1 MTLDL
6 SQIRAD
12 FPILSRQVNGKPLVY
27 LDNGASAQKPQ
38 CVIDAVTTAYSMEY
52 ANVHRGL
59 HYLSNLAT
67 DKYEAVR
74 GTIARFLNA
83 GSEEEIVFTTGTT
96 EAINLVSYAW
106 AAPRFQPGDEV
117 VLSIMEHHA
126 NIVPWHF
133 LRERQGVVLKW
144 VDCDSNGDLEP
155 QAVINAIGPR
165 TKLVAITHMS
175 NVLGTVVDVAS
186 ICHAARARGV
196 ATLVDGSQ
204 SAVHMPIDV
213 QAMGCDFFAI
223 TGHKLYG
230 PSGSGAIFIRR
241 DRMEEMRPFL
251 GGGDMIREVGRD
263 DVTYNDA
270 PMKFEAGT
278 PGIVQQTGLGV
289 ALNYLMDIGM
299 DTIAAHERR
308 LRDYAQ
314 ARLSGLN
321 WLNIQGNSATKGA
334 IFSFTL
340 NGAAHAHDISTI
352 LDKRGIAVRAGTH
365 CAMPLMAHMG
375 VGATCRASFAMYNT
389 EAEVDA
395 LISALEFCHEIFG

>member
-1 MTLDL
+1 MFDVTRV
-6 SQIRAD
+6 RAD

-38 CVIDAVTTAYSMEY
+38 VVIDAVTKAYSLEY

-74 GTIARFLNA
+74 HTIARFLNA
-83 GSEEEIVFTTGTT
+83 HEDEVVFTSGAT
-96 EAINLVSYAW
+96 EGINLVSYGW
-106 AAPRFQPGDEV
+106 AAPRLQAGDEI

-144 VDCDSNGDLEP
+144 VEVDANGDLDP
-155 QAVINAIGPR
+155 QAVIDAIGPK

-175 NVLGTVVDVAS
+175 NVLGTVVDVKT
-186 ICHAARARGV
+186 ICAAARERGV
-196 ATLVDGSQ
+196 PVLVDGSQ
-204 SAVHMPIDV
+204 AAVHMPVDV
-213 QAMGCDFFAI
+213 AEIGADFYAI

-230 PSGSGAIFIRR
+230 PSGSGAIFIHR
-241 DRMEEMRPFL
+241 DRQAEMRPFI
-251 GGGDMIREVGRD
+251 GGGDMIREVTRD
-263 DVTYNDA
+263 AVTWNDP

-278 PGIVQQTGLGV
+278 PGIVQQIGLGV
-289 ALNYLMDIGM
+289 ALDYLMGIGM
-299 DTIAAHERR
+299 ANIAAHERQI
-308 LRDYAQ
+308 RDYARDKL
-314 ARLSGLN
+314 AGLN
-321 WLNIQGNSATKGA
+321 WLQVQGNSATKGA

-340 NGAAHAHDISTI
+340 DGPAHAHDISTV

-365 CAMPLMAHMG
+365 CAMPLMDHMG
-375 VGATCRASFAMYNT
+375 VTATCRASFAMYNT
-389 EAEVDA
+389 TAEVDT
-395 LISALEFCHEIFG
+395 LISALELCHQLFA